1 MLLQD
6 DAHQLT
12 ARADASLREELLKC
26 GFDRAL
32 GDSDSVRNLLIGKT
46 LEYTGE
52 HPLFSFS
59 EPPTS
64 IFLCSSLV
72 SEGGLQLL
80 LIQPYLAG
88 HHITDSLRQQCGRVT
103 FQENPGNPGADQ
115 FRCHPSIQT
124 CCHNQNLSREPLR
137 PGQFHRTPGHRSRRD
152 RSRGVSH
159 QSISPAKLAAPLES
173 SRNAQQRRI
182 PAPRRAADLH
192 FPGTGRGRLTTKCES
207 PFLQVQAFTAAPSA
221 AAGKGN
227 TTAKQQ
233 PSALGS

>member
-137 PGQFHRTPGHRSRRD
+137 PGQFHELPAIVLAEIEVEEYHINQFLPQNLQRLLNRPAMRSNVE
-152 RSRGVSH
+152 SRLRGEQPTYTFPEQGV
-159 QSISPAKLAAPLES
+159 
-173 SRNAQQRRI
+173 
-182 PAPRRAADLH
+182 
-192 FPGTGRGRLTTKCES
+192 
-207 PFLQVQAFTAAPSA
+207 VV
-221 AAGKGN
+221 
-227 TTAKQQ
+227 
-233 PSALGS
+233 